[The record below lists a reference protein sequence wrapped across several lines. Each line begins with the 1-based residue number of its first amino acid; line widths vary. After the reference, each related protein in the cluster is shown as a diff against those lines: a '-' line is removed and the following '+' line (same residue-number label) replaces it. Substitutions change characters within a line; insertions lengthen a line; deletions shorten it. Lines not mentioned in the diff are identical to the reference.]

1 MEDIKTLMQA
11 ATLEELR
18 EIEAIVQN
26 EIASRVKA
34 EADEAR
40 KKIRELA
47 SAYGLD
53 IESILA
59 APAAKGTRKPVE
71 AKYRHP
77 ENPELTWTGR
87 GRMPVWVTELEA
99 TGVNRE
105 SFKIA

>member
-1 MEDIKTLMQA
+1 MEDIKTLVEA
-11 ATLEELR
+11 ATLEDLR
-18 EIEAIVQN
+18 AMEEIVQK

-53 IESILA
+53 VESILA
-59 APAAKGTRKPVE
+59 APTAKATRQPVE

-77 ENPELTWTGR
+77 DNHELTWTGR
-87 GRMPVWVTELEA
+87 GRAPVWVTDLEA
-99 TGVNRE
+99 AGVNRE